1 MQLMIVAALVFP
13 QGKIQQLDLKIK
25 LKNVLCS
32 TINIM
37 TFVLA
42 LIIGSTLST

>member
-1 MQLMIVAALVFP
+1 MIAAALVFP
-13 QGKIQQLDLKIK
+13 QEKIQQLDLRIK

-37 TFVLA
+37 AFALA
-42 LIIGSTLST
+42 LIIGSTSST